1 MLALH
6 GFDAYGL
13 EVSQTAVSTAES
25 YSKHQQDNVSPENFS
40 NLDSRPSIEPGKIQ
54 FVLGDFFGNEL
65 ERQCPKEASEGF
77 DLIYD
82 YTVTSSRRKFFTTLI
97 FIILKFLCALPP
109 FLRKDWS

>member
-25 YSKHQQDNVSPENFS
+25 YSKHQQVDVSPENFS
-40 NLDSRPSIEPGKIQ
+40 NPSSRPSIAPGKAR
-54 FVLGDFFGNEL
+54 FVLGDFFRNEW
-65 ERQCPKEASEGF
+65 ESQCLNDASQGF

-82 YTVTSSRRKFFTTLI
+82 YTVSSSIASPRRH
-97 FIILKFLCALPP
+97 
-109 FLRKDWS
+109 